1 MIRMATV
8 GSVYTTERYIK
19 VWVYTLQWWKIIWI
33 ERNDM
38 TKEET
43 ICFLFGNILVIFGF
57 GLLSSVLL
65 FDISLDFGYLSV
77 VLIPLGFVF
86 MLFSRMWTMKRCPT
100 CDTILV
106 NLYCRD
112 GAGGKYWVK
121 VKPKYCKHCKEVVK

>member
-1 MIRMATV
+1 
-8 GSVYTTERYIK
+8 
-19 VWVYTLQWWKIIWI
+19 
-33 ERNDM
+33 M

-86 MLFSRMWTMKRCPT
+86 MLFSRM
-100 CDTILV
+100 
-106 NLYCRD
+106 
-112 GAGGKYWVK
+112 
-121 VKPKYCKHCKEVVK
+121 